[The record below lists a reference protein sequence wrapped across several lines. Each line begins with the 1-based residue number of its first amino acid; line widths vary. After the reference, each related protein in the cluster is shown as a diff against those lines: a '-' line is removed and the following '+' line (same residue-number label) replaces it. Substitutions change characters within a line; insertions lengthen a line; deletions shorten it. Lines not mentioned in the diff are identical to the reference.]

1 MEVFRITLTKYSD
14 KLYAT
19 GRINRWNY
27 RGEKLIYTAGSQSL
41 ACLENIVH
49 SSGEALNQSFTVM
62 VIYIPDKI
70 SPQVIRPD
78 QLVKDWNK
86 HAWSRTCQALG
97 SKWLNGRTS
106 LLLQV
111 PSSIIPEEKNYLI
124 NPNHQEF
131 GLVKVIDRQ
140 QFTFDKRILGNP

>member
-27 RGEKLIYTAGSQSL
+27 RGEKLIYTAGSRSL

-78 QLVKDWNK
+78 QLEKDWSK
-86 HAWSRTCQALG
+86 HAWPRTCQALG
-97 SKWLNGRTS
+97 SKWLNSRIS

-111 PSSIIPEEKNYLI
+111 PSSIIPDERNYLI
-124 NPNHQEF
+124 NLNHQDF
-131 GLVKVIDRQ
+131 VTVKVIDRQ
-140 QFTFDKRILGNP
+140 QFTFDKRILRNS

>member
-49 SSGEALNQSFTVM
+49 SSGTALNQSFTVM
-62 VIYIPDKI
+62 IIYIPDKI
-70 SPQVIRPD
+70 SPQVIRSD
-78 QLVKDWNK
+78 QLEKDWNK
-86 HAWSRTCQALG
+86 HAWPGTCQILG
-97 SKWLNGRTS
+97 SKWLNHRTS

-111 PSSIIPEEKNYLI
+111 PSSIIPDEKNYLI
-124 NPNHQEF
+124 NPNHQDF
-131 GLVKVIDRQ
+131 DLVKVIDRQ
-140 QFTFDKRILGNP
+140 QFSFDKRMLRNP

>member
-27 RGEKLIYTAGSQSL
+27 RGEKLIYTAGSRSL

-78 QLVKDWNK
+78 QLEKDWNK
-86 HAWSRTCQALG
+86 HAMTGGCQALG
-97 SKWLNGRTS
+97 SKWLNSRTS

-111 PSSIIPEEKNYLI
+111 PSSIIPDERNYLI
-124 NPNHQEF
+124 NLNHQDF
-131 GLVKVIDRQ
+131 VTVKVIDRQ
-140 QFTFDKRILGNP
+140 LFTFDKRMLKNS

>member
-27 RGEKLIYTAGSQSL
+27 RGEKLIYTAGSRSL

-49 SSGEALNQSFTVM
+49 SSGETLNQLFTVM
-62 VIYIPDKI
+62 IIYIPDKV

-78 QLVKDWNK
+78 QLEKDWNK
-86 HAWSRTCQALG
+86 HAWPRTCQALG
-97 SKWLNGRTS
+97 SKWLNDRTS

-111 PSSIIPEEKNYLI
+111 PSSIIPDEKNYLI
-124 NPNHQEF
+124 NPNHKEF

-140 QFTFDKRILGNP
+140 QFTFDKRMLKNS